1 MEYIFIALIV
11 FILLNTLL
19 KLSFQQ
25 WWEAIIYS
33 LLLVGFLCLTW
44 EFASTQSKTEWMT
57 WLYSSEILQ
66 NVSVLIT
73 LEALV
78 IFGFAFVRLQNFLG
92 VELKL
97 WIRKPLYYYP
107 PLLAFPALFY
117 LLTQLFFTLTGV
129 SFAQTTYWMIGA
141 VIILIPLIVLGL
153 KHLLPEEDLRL
164 EILFI
169 TNLFV
174 CLVGLVA
181 TASAETIYAPQRDN
195 TVDWSTVTIA
205 ILSFVV
211 LFGGGYL
218 INKYRKRKNNT
229 L

>member
-1 MEYIFIALIV
+1 MEYIFIALVV
-11 FILLNTLL
+11 FVLLNTLL

-25 WWEAIIYS
+25 WWEAIVYS
-33 LLLVGFLCLTW
+33 IFVGGFLWLTW
-44 EFASTQSKTEWMT
+44 EFAATQSKTEWLT
-57 WLYSSEILQ
+57 WLYTSEILQ
-66 NVSVLIT
+66 NISVLIT

-78 IFGFAFVRLQNFLG
+78 IFGFAFVRLQSYLG
-92 VELKL
+92 VKIKP

-129 SFAQTTYWMIGA
+129 DFTQTVYWLIA
-141 VIILIPLIVLGL
+141 SVIVLMPLIVYGF
-153 KHLLPEEDLRL
+153 KKLLPEEELRL

-174 CLVGLVA
+174 CLIGLIA
-181 TASAETIYAPQRDN
+181 TASAETVYAPQRDY
-195 TVDWSTVTIA
+195 TVNRSAVAIA
-205 ILSFVV
+205 MLSFSG
-211 LFGGGYL
+211 LFAGGYL
-218 INKYRKRKNNT
+218 INKYRKRKNIT